1 MGCPCPWVTM
11 RNAANQPPPLLAGLQ
26 RLPPAGARTY
36 PTGLCSAFTV
46 GGLPPFRT
54 PPSLFGP
61 RSQLCWRCVPSTPH
75 AFPEPPASLRALP
88 MPTCICFPQPV
99 RGKASLRPLCVL
111 TERPHPSLPCT
122 TVTCVPT
129 FPLEAIHAPG
139 GPGSSRLYPCIAA
152 CSDLPCT
159 EGFLKLLLNR
169 AKGGI

>member
-1 MGCPCPWVTM
+1 MLQINPLLCLQGSSGSLLQAHARTPRAFAQHSQWGACHLSAPLPLCSV
-11 RNAANQPPPLLAGLQ
+11 RALSSAGAVFPPPHMPSLNC
-26 RLPPAGARTY
+26 RPHS
-36 PTGLCSAFTV
+36 GLCQC
-46 GGLPPFRT
+46 PP
-54 PPSLFGP
+54 
-61 RSQLCWRCVPSTPH
+61 
-75 AFPEPPASLRALP
+75 
-88 MPTCICFPQPV
+88 CICFPQLV